1 MSPRRKNSLLDDL
14 HEIFLHLPS
23 WSCIPA
29 AIAAFVI
36 IDILFGAIAAK
47 NPMLKG
53 LAADGPPLGAMSAIL
68 ILAAGGTAAVKKFRR
83 RQLYDRQTGIN
94 SIRSLSWREFE
105 ALVGEAFRRQGFQ
118 VSETGGGGAD
128 GGIDLMLQKDGE
140 TTLVQCKH
148 WRSFKV
154 GVREVREL
162 FGVMVAER
170 AHRAVFV
177 ASGSYSREAREFAG
191 GKPIT
196 LIDGTALLDLVTPA
210 RARQHVEVATGLQAR
225 RPATPACP
233 VCRTLMEV
241 KTAKRGG
248 NAGSQFWGC
257 PNFPACRGTRP
268 IE

>member
-94 SIRSLSWREFE
+94 SIRSLSWRVFE